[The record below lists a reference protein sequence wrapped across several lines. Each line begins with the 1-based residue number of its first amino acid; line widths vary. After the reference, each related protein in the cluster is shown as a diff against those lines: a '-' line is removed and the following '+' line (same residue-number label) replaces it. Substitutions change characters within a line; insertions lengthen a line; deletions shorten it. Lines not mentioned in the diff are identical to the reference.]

1 MSAVNHR
8 PEQLAIE
15 VGAGRG
21 AVRLE
26 ALPQGRDWLLRIT
39 GGEDH
44 VGAVA
49 VAAEGDVHLH
59 VIGPHKEGPLAEDA
73 ARRWAA
79 MTGTVCVS
87 AVGIH
92 QDDIT
97 REEIATIVAN
107 VGAGLTALQK
117 IWKDRRG

>member
-1 MSAVNHR
+1 
-8 PEQLAIE
+8 
-15 VGAGRG
+15 
-21 AVRLE
+21 
-26 ALPQGRDWLLRIT
+26 
-39 GGEDH
+39 
-44 VGAVA
+44 
-49 VAAEGDVHLH
+49 
-59 VIGPHKEGPLAEDA
+59 
-73 ARRWAA
+73 